1 MKGGKEQWMDG
12 IPGRGD
18 SISQKRQLGKKQ
30 ECIGNENILTQVD
43 QGEANKSL
51 WPSPAFV
58 FIWPMI

>member
-1 MKGGKEQWMDG
+1 MDG